1 MKGLGKRSLIGRN
14 NCQSWI
20 LKPSSSIVLMSIWAT
35 KCVER
40 SLIEE
45 KDCSLDILY
54 PSSMATETNDE
65 GKKSGQ
71 DLRLRRSS
79 PTLVPSI
86 SDSESSISDY
96 EDQSSTQK
104 TDSIRTHPT
113 TQANNGSNNITLHK
127 IVTSTAFQK
136 RLSRQSSLS
145 WGHKPSPLIGA
156 SCFLFLLPIPLLL
169 RACCPVSAFL
179 LGCVTASSYLSDH
192 VFTGLESWTHT
203 LDRVLAPM
211 AFATC
216 LYSTYCNH
224 GVVWA
229 VLSLAA
235 LKCHVRANYYAKNGM
250 YDQFV
255 IWHSLWHAVGVGLIL
270 VCFTYNGNV
279 GKCWEGSGWEDIFR
293 ERFMN

>member
-1 MKGLGKRSLIGRN
+1 
-14 NCQSWI
+14 
-20 LKPSSSIVLMSIWAT
+20 MSIWAT

-40 SLIEE
+40 SRTEE
-45 KDCSLDILY
+45 KDCAMDILY
-54 PSSMATETNDE
+54 PGSMATGTNDE

-79 PTLVPSI
+79 PTLVPSL
-86 SDSESSISDY
+86 SESSISDY

-104 TDSIRTHPT
+104 TDSIRTQST
-113 TQANNGSNNITLHK
+113 TQANGSNSITLHK
-127 IVTSTAFQK
+127 IATSTLFQK
-136 RLSRQSSLS
+136 RLSRQSSLP

-179 LGCVTASSYLSDH
+179 LGCVTVSSYLSDH

-216 LYSTYCNH
+216 LYSTYCNC
-224 GVVWA
+224 GLGWA
-229 VLSLAA
+229 SASLVP
-235 LKCHVRANYYAKNGM
+235 LKCHVWANYYSKNGM

-255 IWHSLWHAVGVGLIL
+255 IWHSLWHVFGVGLIL
-270 VCFTYNGNV
+270 VCFTFNGNV
-279 GKCWEGSGWEDIFR
+279 GKCWEGSGWEDIFH
-293 ERFMN
+293 ERFMI